1 MKLNPLGER
10 LVIKKLEREAS
21 TPSGILLPTSAQEQP
36 QYAEVVAVGQQIEKN
51 EETKG
56 SVKIGDRV
64 IYAKYAGTEVKLD
77 GEDYIVIKLED
88 VMAVVEE

>member
-1 MKLNPLGER
+1 MKLQPLGER
-10 LVIKKLEREAS
+10 LVIKKMEREQS

-36 QYAEVVAVGQQIEKN
+36 QYAEVVAIGQKVEMN

-56 SVKIGDRV
+56 SVAVGDHV

-77 GEDYIVIKLED
+77 GVDYIVIKLDD
-88 VMAVVEE
+88 VLAVVQE